1 MAYEW
6 MMGGVCAEQLTAGF
20 SVLGVL
26 YMVYL
31 IGGIGAGDVKLLAVT
46 GFIWGRPVWKIMV
59 LAFLIASGMGLAGIL
74 SGKLKKREMNVMNCT
89 SVRLH
94 VMHFGAAVFVAELV
108 TGWLMF

>member
-46 GFIWGRPVWKIMV
+46 GFIWGRPVWKITV
-59 LAFLIASGMGLAGIL
+59 LAFLIASGMGIAGIL
-74 SGKLKKREMNVMNCT
+74 SGKLKNVK
-89 SVRLH
+89 
-94 VMHFGAAVFVAELV
+94 
-108 TGWLMF
+108 

>member
-1 MAYEW
+1 MVA
-6 MMGGVCAEQLTAGF
+6 
-20 SVLGVL
+20 L
-26 YMVYL
+26 YFNRIESSFDARLVN
-31 IGGIGAGDVKLLAVT
+31 ISLLSTVMT
-46 GFIWGRPVWKIMV
+46 GLGRPVWKITV

-94 VMHFGAAVFVAELV
+94 VMHFGAAVFAAELV